1 MTQTKRVQSNVRFF
15 PRLLSRKP
23 PEPEGDLE
31 LRTTYDVY
39 HLLYPLSPEARDGV
53 MEHVERIFKREER
66 RNAADYKFED

>member
-1 MTQTKRVQSNVRFF
+1 MTQTKRVPSNVRFF
-15 PRLLSRKP
+15 PSVFSRKP

-53 MEHVERIFKREER
+53 MDHVQRIFKREER
-66 RNAADYKFED
+66 RNAAEYKFED